1 MQNQVKAVLKKM
13 LVQSVRIDIDSN
25 KIREKKETLTFAA
38 SGKSELRVPKEKDD
52 NTFLLVSTVEIK
64 SENEPDVFYGEISAE
79 FYFEID
85 TMVKDYD
92 NIVREQALP
101 VVQEE
106 VIKFT
111 NKVLSGMGY
120 EEFLHAQK

>member
-13 LVQSVRIDIDSN
+13 LVQSV
-25 KIREKKETLTFAA
+25 K
-38 SGKSELRVPKEKDD
+38 
-52 NTFLLVSTVEIK
+52 
-64 SENEPDVFYGEISAE
+64 ISAE

>member
-1 MQNQVKAVLKKM
+1 
-13 LVQSVRIDIDSN
+13 
-25 KIREKKETLTFAA
+25 
-38 SGKSELRVPKEKDD
+38 
-52 NTFLLVSTVEIK
+52 
-64 SENEPDVFYGEISAE
+64 
-79 FYFEID
+79 
-85 TMVKDYD
+85 MVKDYD